1 MLHSGSF
8 FFLKGLATIDED
20 RVVFFFELY
29 FRNKKKRIDNGSECI
44 MNEGSSFVGFIS
56 DKRPA
61 LPNGQVGLF
70 LHLACK
76 AITN

>member
-1 MLHSGSF
+1 MLHSVSF
-8 FFLKGLATIDED
+8 FFLKGLTTIDED
-20 RVVFFFELY
+20 RFFFFLEPY
-29 FRNKKKRIDNGSECI
+29 FRNKKGSECI
-44 MNEGSSFVGFIS
+44 MNEGMSFVGFIS
-56 DKRPA
+56 DKKPA

>member
-1 MLHSGSF
+1 MLHSVSF

-20 RVVFFFELY
+20 LVFFFEPY
-29 FRNKKKRIDNGSECI
+29 FRNKKKRKDNGSECI

>member
-1 MLHSGSF
+1 MLHSVSF

-20 RVVFFFELY
+20 RVFFFSNPILEI
-29 FRNKKKRIDNGSECI
+29 KKRKDNGSECI